1 MKRWLLIVSLAMGV
15 SVNAD
20 DDINDVYYTPEL
32 ATRKAMEQTILTPKY
47 PKNIKEII
55 FIDDS
60 INTQPLDTL
69 LIENTRPE

>member
-1 MKRWLLIVSLAMGV
+1 MKRWLLIASLAMGV

-20 DDINDVYYTPEL
+20 DYINDVYYTPEL

-55 FIDDS
+55 FIADS
-60 INTQPLDTL
+60 TDTQPLDTL